1 MLEEAGMKNSLVDEI
16 RNLCVAYPE
25 VHEHID
31 GFGHTS
37 FRVKDKPFVIIG
49 EENNLSLSIKT
60 LPTTQEILLE
70 QPGYTKAPYI
80 GRHGWVLV
88 EAEEVGWQAIEALI
102 HESYLRVAPKKLAN
116 QVRNG

>member
-1 MLEEAGMKNSLVDEI
+1 MKNKLVDDI
-16 RNLCVAYPE
+16 RSLCTTYPE

-49 EENNLSLSIKT
+49 EENNVSLSIKT

-88 EAEEVGWQAIEALI
+88 DVQEAGWKAIEALI
-102 HESYLRVAPKKLAN
+102 QEGYLRVAPKKLADR
-116 QVRNG
+116 VRK